1 MRCEGA
7 FFVVSGYAEK
17 IKQQLRSQFK
27 STGSL
32 FILDLCPVLGEC
44 YSNKS
49 AANRIIVNAS
59 RSREIK
65 RSGYCGNS
73 TTPKSFDMFCLVDA
87 AQINPH

>member
-7 FFVVSGYAEK
+7 FFVVVYTEK

-32 FILDLCPVLGEC
+32 LILDLCPVLGGVI
-44 YSNKS
+44 SNKS

-59 RSREIK
+59 RPREIK
-65 RSGYCGNS
+65 RSGYCSNS